1 MLIVGN
7 YWDPATNYAGAVST
21 SKRLPNSRLLS
32 SNSWGHTAYGVSECV
47 TDAVDTYLLTKK
59 VPAKGKLCVG
69 DYQPFVEDLSDD
81 DEESTEARVRQQVRI
96 PIAPT
101 RPGLR

>member
-1 MLIVGN
+1 MGN
-7 YWDPATNYAGAVST
+7 TWDPATNYAGAVST
-21 SKRLPNSRLLS
+21 SKRMPNSRLLS
-32 SNSWGHTAYGVSECV
+32 SSSWGHTAYGSSDCV

-59 VPAKGKLCVG
+59 VPAKGTRCVG
-69 DYQPFVEDLSDD
+69 DYQPFVEDLDD
-81 DEESTEARVRQQVRI
+81 DEESSASRARQQVRI